1 MGKYLDPRADLT
13 FKKVFADHK
22 DLMISF
28 LNAML
33 PLPDDG
39 QVTSIEYLP
48 FELIPTMPMKKDT
61 IVDVR
66 CEDQRRRQFIVEM
79 QMIWTA
85 DFFKRVLFN
94 SSKAYV
100 KQLKSGEGYSDLQPV
115 YSLNLINE
123 AFLHDTDEWYHD
135 YGLME
140 FKYPGHVIEDMH
152 VIFIELP
159 KFKPHSFTEKKMTA
173 LWLRFLTEID
183 GDTKIAPKELLENP
197 ETRKALDIVEESAYS
212 DAQMAGYDH
221 VPEMVVVCHLRAT
234 DNAAGDYLRY
244 MGLQI
249 RPVYGPFYEGAKVK
263 GVSVTNVS
271 MNDAYVKV
279 TFEGGYADA
288 SEIGLCYATTSSV
301 DPDQNNKVTA
311 EAADIAEDGT
321 YTFHVSNLDPNT
333 TYYFAGYIV
342 CQRQRSLGATSYL
355 KTKAKFPIA
364 EMVDLGLS
372 VKWAKW
378 NIGAS
383 SEDEYGS
390 YIAWGDPTGE
400 DQSFDNSHYPNAY
413 SDISGTKYD
422 VATTQWGDK
431 WRIPTP
437 DEWKELDGLTK
448 ELVTLNNGNIV
459 FKVTAK
465 NGNYIYLPRG
475 GFQTRKGKQDVNTG
489 ADYWTSKNT

>member
-48 FELIPTMPMKKDT
+48 FELIPTMPLKKDT

-66 CEDQRRRQFIVEM
+66 CEDQLKRQFIVEM

-100 KQLKSGEGYSDLQPV
+100 KQLKSGDDYSDLQPV

-140 FKYPGHVIEDMH
+140 FKYPNHVIEDMH

-221 VPEMVVVCHLRAT
+221 FWDM
-234 DNAAGDYLRY
+234 
-244 MGLQI
+244 
-249 RPVYGPFYEGAKVK
+249 
-263 GVSVTNVS
+263 VSVERT
-271 MNDAYVKV
+271 
-279 TFEGGYADA
+279 
-288 SEIGLCYATTSSV
+288 LHSSV
-301 DPDQNNKVTA
+301 RREREKGKAEGLAEGLAEGMAEGMKQGKAEGLAEGMKQGMKQGLAQGAHDSAMASAKAMKADGMPTA
-311 EAADIAEDGT
+311 LIAK
-321 YTFHVSNLDPNT
+321 YT
-333 TYYFAGYIV
+333 
-342 CQRQRSLGATSYL
+342 
-355 KTKAKFPIA
+355 
-364 EMVDLGLS
+364 GLS
-372 VKWAKW
+372 EEVVAK
-378 NIGAS
+378 
-383 SEDEYGS
+383 
-390 YIAWGDPTGE
+390 
-400 DQSFDNSHYPNAY
+400 
-413 SDISGTKYD
+413 
-422 VATTQWGDK
+422 
-431 WRIPTP
+431 
-437 DEWKELDGLTK
+437 L
-448 ELVTLNNGNIV
+448 
-459 FKVTAK
+459 
-465 NGNYIYLPRG
+465 
-475 GFQTRKGKQDVNTG
+475 
-489 ADYWTSKNT
+489 

>member
-48 FELIPTMPMKKDT
+48 FELIPTMPLKKDT

-66 CEDQRRRQFIVEM
+66 CEDQLKRQFIVEM

-100 KQLKSGEGYSDLQPV
+100 KQLKSGDDYSDLQPV

-183 GDTKIAPKELLENP
+183 GDTELLENP

-221 VPEMVVVCHLRAT
+221 FWDM
-234 DNAAGDYLRY
+234 
-244 MGLQI
+244 
-249 RPVYGPFYEGAKVK
+249 
-263 GVSVTNVS
+263 VSVERT
-271 MNDAYVKV
+271 
-279 TFEGGYADA
+279 
-288 SEIGLCYATTSSV
+288 LHSSV
-301 DPDQNNKVTA
+301 RREREKGKAEGLAEGMKQGKAEGMKQGLAQGAHDSAMASAKAMKVDGMPTA
-311 EAADIAEDGT
+311 LIAK
-321 YTFHVSNLDPNT
+321 YT
-333 TYYFAGYIV
+333 
-342 CQRQRSLGATSYL
+342 
-355 KTKAKFPIA
+355 
-364 EMVDLGLS
+364 GLS
-372 VKWAKW
+372 EEVVAK
-378 NIGAS
+378 
-383 SEDEYGS
+383 
-390 YIAWGDPTGE
+390 
-400 DQSFDNSHYPNAY
+400 
-413 SDISGTKYD
+413 
-422 VATTQWGDK
+422 
-431 WRIPTP
+431 
-437 DEWKELDGLTK
+437 L
-448 ELVTLNNGNIV
+448 
-459 FKVTAK
+459 
-465 NGNYIYLPRG
+465 
-475 GFQTRKGKQDVNTG
+475 
-489 ADYWTSKNT
+489 

>member
-48 FELIPTMPMKKDT
+48 FELIPTMPLKKDT

-100 KQLKSGEGYSDLQPV
+100 KQLRSGEDYSDLQPV

-140 FKYPGHVIEDMH
+140 FKYPDHVIEDMH

-183 GDTKIAPKELLENP
+183 EDTRIAPKELMENP

-212 DAQMAGYDH
+212 DAQMAYYDH
-221 VPEMVVVCHLRAT
+221 FWDM
-234 DNAAGDYLRY
+234 
-244 MGLQI
+244 
-249 RPVYGPFYEGAKVK
+249 
-263 GVSVTNVS
+263 VSVERT
-271 MNDAYVKV
+271 
-279 TFEGGYADA
+279 
-288 SEIGLCYATTSSV
+288 LHSSV
-301 DPDQNNKVTA
+301 RREREKGKA
-311 EAADIAEDGT
+311 EGIAEGFKQGMEKGMEKGLTQGMAQGAHDSAMASAKAMKADGMPT
-321 YTFHVSNLDPNT
+321 ALIAKYT
-333 TYYFAGYIV
+333 
-342 CQRQRSLGATSYL
+342 
-355 KTKAKFPIA
+355 
-364 EMVDLGLS
+364 GLS
-372 VKWAKW
+372 EEVVAK
-378 NIGAS
+378 
-383 SEDEYGS
+383 
-390 YIAWGDPTGE
+390 
-400 DQSFDNSHYPNAY
+400 
-413 SDISGTKYD
+413 
-422 VATTQWGDK
+422 
-431 WRIPTP
+431 
-437 DEWKELDGLTK
+437 L
-448 ELVTLNNGNIV
+448 
-459 FKVTAK
+459 
-465 NGNYIYLPRG
+465 
-475 GFQTRKGKQDVNTG
+475 
-489 ADYWTSKNT
+489 

>member
-1 MGKYLDPRADLT
+1 MACYRFITENEVRYQKSAKNFLGTNKIINFAENTTTMGKYLDPRADLT

-28 LNAML
+28 LNALL

-48 FELIPTMPMKKDT
+48 FELIPTMPLKKDT

-100 KQLKSGEGYSDLQPV
+100 KQLRSGEDYSDLQPV

-140 FKYPGHVIEDMH
+140 FKYPDHVIEDMH

-183 GDTKIAPKELLENP
+183 EDTKIAPKELMENP

-212 DAQMAGYDH
+212 DAQMAYYDH
-221 VPEMVVVCHLRAT
+221 FWDMVSVERTLHSSVRREREKGKAEGIAEGFKQGMEKGMEKGLAQGMAQGAL
-234 DNAAGDYLRY
+234 DNAMAN
-244 MGLQI
+244 
-249 RPVYGPFYEGAKVK
+249 AKVMK
-263 GVSVTNVS
+263 
-271 MNDAYVKV
+271 
-279 TFEGGYADA
+279 ADGMPVA
-288 SEIGLCYATTSSV
+288 L
-301 DPDQNNKVTA
+301 
-311 EAADIAEDGT
+311 IAK
-321 YTFHVSNLDPNT
+321 YT
-333 TYYFAGYIV
+333 
-342 CQRQRSLGATSYL
+342 
-355 KTKAKFPIA
+355 
-364 EMVDLGLS
+364 GLS
-372 VKWAKW
+372 
-378 NIGAS
+378 
-383 SEDEYGS
+383 EE
-390 YIAWGDPTGE
+390 
-400 DQSFDNSHYPNAY
+400 Q
-413 SDISGTKYD
+413 
-422 VATTQWGDK
+422 VAG
-431 WRIPTP
+431 I
-437 DEWKELDGLTK
+437 
-448 ELVTLNNGNIV
+448 
-459 FKVTAK
+459 
-465 NGNYIYLPRG
+465 
-475 GFQTRKGKQDVNTG
+475 
-489 ADYWTSKNT
+489 

>member
-48 FELIPTMPMKKDT
+48 FELIPTMPLKKDT

-66 CEDQRRRQFIVEM
+66 CEDQLKRQFIVEM

-100 KQLKSGEGYSDLQPV
+100 KQLKSGDDYSDLQPV

-140 FKYPGHVIEDMH
+140 FKYPNHVIEDMH

-221 VPEMVVVCHLRAT
+221 FWDM
-234 DNAAGDYLRY
+234 
-244 MGLQI
+244 
-249 RPVYGPFYEGAKVK
+249 
-263 GVSVTNVS
+263 VSVERT
-271 MNDAYVKV
+271 
-279 TFEGGYADA
+279 
-288 SEIGLCYATTSSV
+288 LHSSV
-301 DPDQNNKVTA
+301 RREREKGKAEGKAEGLAEGLAEGMKQGKAEGLAEGMKQGMKQGLAQGAHDSAMASAKAMKADGMPTA
-311 EAADIAEDGT
+311 LIAK
-321 YTFHVSNLDPNT
+321 YT
-333 TYYFAGYIV
+333 
-342 CQRQRSLGATSYL
+342 
-355 KTKAKFPIA
+355 
-364 EMVDLGLS
+364 GLS
-372 VKWAKW
+372 EEVVAK
-378 NIGAS
+378 
-383 SEDEYGS
+383 
-390 YIAWGDPTGE
+390 
-400 DQSFDNSHYPNAY
+400 
-413 SDISGTKYD
+413 
-422 VATTQWGDK
+422 
-431 WRIPTP
+431 
-437 DEWKELDGLTK
+437 L
-448 ELVTLNNGNIV
+448 
-459 FKVTAK
+459 
-465 NGNYIYLPRG
+465 
-475 GFQTRKGKQDVNTG
+475 
-489 ADYWTSKNT
+489 

>member
-1 MGKYLDPRADLT
+1 MTCYRFITENEVRYQKSAKNFLGTNKIINFAENTTTMGKYLDPRADLT

-48 FELIPTMPMKKDT
+48 FELIPTMPLKKDT

-100 KQLKSGEGYSDLQPV
+100 KQLRSGEDYSDLQPV

-183 GDTKIAPKELLENP
+183 EDTRIAPKELMENP

-221 VPEMVVVCHLRAT
+221 FWDM
-234 DNAAGDYLRY
+234 
-244 MGLQI
+244 
-249 RPVYGPFYEGAKVK
+249 
-263 GVSVTNVS
+263 VSVERT
-271 MNDAYVKV
+271 
-279 TFEGGYADA
+279 
-288 SEIGLCYATTSSV
+288 LHSSV
-301 DPDQNNKVTA
+301 RREREKGKAEGKAEGLAEGLAEGMKQGMKQGLAQGAHDSAMASAKAMKADGMPTA
-311 EAADIAEDGT
+311 LIAK
-321 YTFHVSNLDPNT
+321 YT
-333 TYYFAGYIV
+333 
-342 CQRQRSLGATSYL
+342 
-355 KTKAKFPIA
+355 
-364 EMVDLGLS
+364 GLS
-372 VKWAKW
+372 EEVVAK
-378 NIGAS
+378 
-383 SEDEYGS
+383 
-390 YIAWGDPTGE
+390 
-400 DQSFDNSHYPNAY
+400 
-413 SDISGTKYD
+413 
-422 VATTQWGDK
+422 
-431 WRIPTP
+431 
-437 DEWKELDGLTK
+437 L
-448 ELVTLNNGNIV
+448 
-459 FKVTAK
+459 
-465 NGNYIYLPRG
+465 
-475 GFQTRKGKQDVNTG
+475 
-489 ADYWTSKNT
+489 

>member
-1 MGKYLDPRADLT
+1 MACYRFITENEVRYQKSAKNFLGTNKIINFAENSTSMGKYLDPRADLT

-48 FELIPTMPMKKDT
+48 FELIPTMPLKKDT

-100 KQLKSGEGYSDLQPV
+100 KQLRSGEDYSDLQPV

-183 GDTKIAPKELLENP
+183 EDTRIAPKELMENP

-221 VPEMVVVCHLRAT
+221 FWDM
-234 DNAAGDYLRY
+234 
-244 MGLQI
+244 
-249 RPVYGPFYEGAKVK
+249 
-263 GVSVTNVS
+263 VSVERT
-271 MNDAYVKV
+271 
-279 TFEGGYADA
+279 
-288 SEIGLCYATTSSV
+288 LHSSV
-301 DPDQNNKVTA
+301 RREREKGKAEGLAEGMKQGLAQGAHDSAMASAKAMKADGMPTA
-311 EAADIAEDGT
+311 LIAK
-321 YTFHVSNLDPNT
+321 YT
-333 TYYFAGYIV
+333 
-342 CQRQRSLGATSYL
+342 
-355 KTKAKFPIA
+355 
-364 EMVDLGLS
+364 GLS
-372 VKWAKW
+372 EEVVAK
-378 NIGAS
+378 
-383 SEDEYGS
+383 
-390 YIAWGDPTGE
+390 
-400 DQSFDNSHYPNAY
+400 
-413 SDISGTKYD
+413 
-422 VATTQWGDK
+422 
-431 WRIPTP
+431 
-437 DEWKELDGLTK
+437 L
-448 ELVTLNNGNIV
+448 
-459 FKVTAK
+459 
-465 NGNYIYLPRG
+465 
-475 GFQTRKGKQDVNTG
+475 
-489 ADYWTSKNT
+489 